1 MHKTIWSPI
10 GVLIIDEI
18 GMMGARS
25 LARIDERL
33 RALKPESRNE
43 RFGGVHV
50 IGFGDLRQLK
60 PVGES
65 EVFSD
70 LNSLEEIGTHDRTVD
85 CTGTG
90 TRRKPQPREETA
102 TQYNR
107 GYELWRNGM
116 NAGIE
121 LDENKRSSGDRVYAD
136 ALDLRWAV
144 NAPTKNDIL
153 AVNSRLVRDNP
164 DVSQISSVVGRDS
177 NSDTDSDSDLET
189 VPGIPLPA
197 SSTFLA
203 IVVWRT
209 TCSLSY

>member
-70 LNSLEEIGTHDRTVD
+70 LNSLEEIGTHDRTMD
-85 CTGTG
+85 N
-90 TRRKPQPREETA
+90 TRRKPLPREETA